1 MNWLSEPAF
10 QSSEDYEEAGEEI
23 IENGIANILVVDDNA
38 DMREYVSRILS
49 RNPGWKIQNA
59 GDGLQALEAVSK
71 QVPDLILSDI
81 MMPNLDGFGLLKQL
95 KGNVDTFKIPVVL
108 LSARAGEEAT
118 IEGLEKGADDYLVKP
133 FSGRELMARVKTQL
147 EITRTRQDNTM
158 LREAEEEL
166 KKFKIMSD
174 YAFDPFILMK
184 EDGSFAYLNDLAI
197 ERWGYTRE
205 EAQNLRVP
213 DVDPIYHFDKYNE
226 AFALAQKQAILPFET
241 LHRRKDGHI
250 YPVEVSMGGITL
262 KGKPHMFAIAR
273 DITDRKKYEEVLL
286 QNEAELQKKS

>member
-1 MNWLSEPAF
+1 
-10 QSSEDYEEAGEEI
+10 
-23 IENGIANILVVDDNA
+23 
-38 DMREYVSRILS
+38 
-49 RNPGWKIQNA
+49 
-59 GDGLQALEAVSK
+59 
-71 QVPDLILSDI
+71 
-81 MMPNLDGFGLLKQL
+81 
-95 KGNVDTFKIPVVL
+95 
-108 LSARAGEEAT
+108 
-118 IEGLEKGADDYLVKP
+118 
-133 FSGRELMARVKTQL
+133 
-147 EITRTRQDNTM
+147 
-158 LREAEEEL
+158 
-166 KKFKIMSD
+166 D
-174 YAFDPFILMK
+174 YAFDPFILMR
-184 EDGSFAYLNDLAI
+184 EDGSFAYLNDLAL

-286 QNEAELQKKS
+286 QNEAELQKKVDERTAELGKANEQLLQVNKEMEQFTYAASHDMQEPLRKIQTYSSMLQTHCINLLDEKEKSLVSKINSSANRMKRIIDDLLNYSHQTKESQQLATIDLNKVVEEIKEDLELLILEKKATLLKGNLPQ